1 MNRQIEHFVV
11 DTNTLINLNGFSKKV
26 FPSLWANFHE
36 MVDNG
41 QIISV
46 TEVQGE
52 LSNSHG
58 PVKNYWDNIDKK
70 LDNNFFWELYD
81 KEVKYLSQL
90 EDFEEFQ
97 KAGESNTYFA
107 DPHLI
112 AMAMSRGFIVLTDER
127 RVNSPKSILMY
138 VNRLM

>member
-1 MNRQIEHFVV
+1 
-11 DTNTLINLNGFSKKV
+11 
-26 FPSLWANFHE
+26 

-58 PVKNYWDNIDKK
+58 YVKKYWNNIDKK

-107 DPHLI
+107 NPHLI
-112 AMAMSRGFIVLTDER
+112 AMAMSQGFIVLTDER
-127 RVNSPKSILMY
+127 RVNSPKSIPY
-138 VNRLM
+138 VCKQINVKYMNLTEFMIHQGWEW